1 MTIPRLSSEPP
12 AEFPPSRWGQLR
24 AVLAAFAE
32 SRWHVE
38 AERLGWD
45 ELDLFGVDATRPY
58 TRTDALGLVPAADG
72 CRMVEL
78 GGDVAV
84 LETPEGPRQ
93 SFRRRL
99 GRPGCVPVW
108 ELEQSG

>member
-1 MTIPRLSSEPP
+1 MMTSGPP
-12 AEFPPSRWGQLR
+12 AGFPPSRWGQLR
-24 AVLAAFAE
+24 AELAPFVE
-32 SRWHVE
+32 SGWHVE

-45 ELDLFGVDATRPY
+45 ELDLFGVDATRPD

-84 LETPEGPRQ
+84 LETPEGARQ

-99 GRPGCVPVW
+99 GRPGRVPVW